1 MIKSPLIARLFIKSH
16 SKHNDPAVR
25 KAYGTLGGIFGIICN
40 LLLFVIKL
48 AAGLITGSISIIA
61 DALNNLTDMGSSIIT
76 IIGFKMASKP
86 ADSDHPFGHGR
97 IEYMASFIVSGLILM
112 VGGELLIS
120 SIKNIINPVSV
131 TYNKT
136 AVLILIASVIIKLF
150 MFSTVRSLGKAI
162 DSSALIATAQ
172 DSINDSITTAAILI
186 SIPLSN
192 LFSFQ
197 LDAYIGLL
205 ISLFILYSGL
215 KSAKETLDPLL
226 GQPPTAEMVANITNL
241 ILSFDNFLGLHDLIV
256 HNYGPGRIFA
266 SVHVEVSSDSDIVR
280 CHEQIDLCE
289 NLVVEK
295 LGVQL
300 VIHMDPI
307 ATDDEFLTE
316 TKAKTIEILHAID
329 PVLSLHDF
337 RMTPKGEDRTN
348 LIFDVVVPSSVKIEH
363 NELKAQIAKA
373 VSEIDSTFCCVIT
386 IDNDFTGR

>member
-1 MIKSPLIARLFIKSH
+1 MMKSPLIARLFIKSH
-16 SKHNDPAVR
+16 SKHSDPAVR

-40 LLLFVIKL
+40 LLLFIIKL
-48 AAGLITGSISIIA
+48 AAGLITGSISITA

-120 SIKNIINPVSV
+120 SVKNIINPVSV

-136 AVLILIASVIIKLF
+136 AIIILAASVIIKLF
-150 MFSTVRSLGKAI
+150 MFSTVRSLGKTI
-162 DSSALIATAQ
+162 DSATLIATAQ
-172 DSINDSITTAAILI
+172 DSINDSITTAAILV
-186 SIPLSN
+186 SIPLSDV
-192 LFSFQ
+192 FSFQ

-226 GQPPTAEMVANITNL
+226 GQPPTAQMVDDISNL
-241 ILSFDNFLGLHDLIV
+241 ILSFDNFLGIHDLIV
-256 HNYGPGRIFA
+256 HNYGPGRTFA
-266 SVHVEVSSDSDIVR
+266 SVHVEVSSKSDIVR
-280 CHEQIDLCE
+280 AHEQIDLCE
-289 NLVVEK
+289 NLVAEK
-295 LGVQL
+295 LGILL

-307 ATDDEFLTE
+307 ATDDEFLAE
-316 TKAKTIEILHAID
+316 TKAKTIDVLHSID
-329 PVLSLHDF
+329 PALSLHDF
-337 RMTPKGEDRTN
+337 RMTPKGADRTN
-348 LIFDVVVPSSVKIEH
+348 LIFDVVVPSSVKTEH
-363 NELKAQIAKA
+363 YKLKAQIAEE
-373 VSEIDSTFCCVIT
+373 VSKIDPTFCCVIT

>member
-1 MIKSPLIARLFIKSH
+1 MMKSPLIARLFIKSH
-16 SKHNDPAVR
+16 SKHSDPAVR

-40 LLLFVIKL
+40 LLLFIIKL
-48 AAGLITGSISIIA
+48 AAGLITGSISITA

-136 AVLILIASVIIKLF
+136 AIIILAASVIIKLF
-150 MFSTVRSLGKAI
+150 MFGTVRSLGKAI
-162 DSSALIATAQ
+162 DSATLIATAQ
-172 DSINDSITTAAILI
+172 DSINDSITTAAILV

-192 LFSFQ
+192 IFSFQ

-226 GQPPTAEMVANITNL
+226 GQPPTSEMVENITNL
-241 ILSFDNFLGLHDLIV
+241 ILSFDNFLGIHDLIV
-256 HNYGPGRIFA
+256 HNYGPGRTFA
-266 SVHVEVSSDSDIVR
+266 SVHVEVSSKSDIVR
-280 CHEQIDLCE
+280 AHEQIDLCE
-289 NLVVEK
+289 NLVAEK
-295 LGVQL
+295 LGILL

-307 ATDDEFLTE
+307 ATDDEFLAE
-316 TKAKTIEILHAID
+316 TKAKTVDVLHSID
-329 PVLSLHDF
+329 PALSLHDF
-337 RMTPKGEDRTN
+337 RMTPKGADRTN
-348 LIFDVVVPSSVKIEH
+348 LIFDVVVPSSVKTEH
-363 NELKAQIAKA
+363 DKLKAQIAQE
-373 VSEIDSTFCCVIT
+373 VSKIDPTFCCVIT

>member
-1 MIKSPLIARLFIKSH
+1 MSKIPLIARIFVKSN
-16 SKHNDPAVR
+16 SKTSDPLVR

-40 LLLFVIKL
+40 LLLFIIKL

-112 VGGELLIS
+112 VGGELLIN
-120 SIKNIINPVSV
+120 SIKNIINPTTV
-131 TYNKT
+131 TYNTT
-136 AVLILIASVIIKLF
+136 AIAILIASVMLKLL
-150 MFSTVRSLGKAI
+150 MFKTVRSLGKAI
-162 DSSALIATAQ
+162 NSATLIATAQ
-172 DSINDSITTAAILI
+172 DSVNDSVTTAAILI

-197 LDAYIGLL
+197 LDAYIGVA
-205 ISLFILYSGL
+205 ISLFVIYSGL

-226 GQPPTAEMVANITNL
+226 GQPPTAEMVENITNQ
-241 ILSFDNFLGLHDLIV
+241 ILSFDDFLGIHDLIV

-266 SVHVEVSSDSDIVR
+266 SVHVEVSSDSNIVK

-289 NLVVEK
+289 NLVFEN
-295 LGVQL
+295 LGIQL
-300 VIHMDPI
+300 VIHMDPM
-307 ATDDEFLTE
+307 ATDDEFLLDVKE
-316 TKAKTIEILHAID
+316 KTIEIVKGID
-329 PVLSLHDF
+329 TNLSLHDF

-363 NELKAQIAKA
+363 NKLKAEITKK
-373 VSEIDSTFCCVIT
+373 VSAIDPTFCCVIT